1 MHASDVLCKLSFY
14 IFNGI
19 DKDKEIKKE
28 ILRPI
33 ERTCKHSDK
42 I

>member
-1 MHASDVLCKLSFY
+1 MHVSDVLCKLSLY

-19 DKDKEIKKE
+19 D
-28 ILRPI
+28 LGS
-33 ERTCKHSDK
+33 TYSDLNNAT